1 MSCDR
6 DTVMLFH
13 RVSGRPGVNV
23 LIDKRVPVSNKT
35 AAD

>member
-1 MSCDR
+1 MTETQLCYFIAY
-6 DTVMLFH
+6 L
-13 RVSGRPGVNV
+13 GGVNV